1 MLFGLLTAPDG
12 DPFRILHHAVEA
24 GDDAAVSVHGEAAAR
39 EATRVGAHRQAA
51 ACYAQVLARGHRLPT
66 ARRAALGEA
75 YSWALSN
82 SNQLHFAVAAA
93 ATAAELWQ
101 QEGDDL
107 RLVRALV
114 TLSRQQWLT
123 ERTAA
128 ARTSA
133 ERAYELACPF
143 GDSYQNALATLNL
156 GGLLVLN
163 DEEEAWA
170 AAPGR
175 GARDRSALRCGQ
187 RGRAVPQ
194 LPGIRAAAARRPAR
208 VRRAAG

>member
-1 MLFGLLTAPDG
+1 MCCAPFLTARTAIRSGSFTTRSRPVTT
-12 DPFRILHHAVEA
+12 PPSSRT
-24 GDDAAVSVHGEAAAR
+24 AR
-39 EATRVGAHRQAA
+39 RRRVRRPASARTGRRRR
-51 ACYAQVLARGHRLPT
+51 YAQVLARGHRVPT

-101 QEGDDL
+101 QDGDNA
-107 RLVRALV
+107 RLIRALV

-128 ARTSA
+128 ARASA
-133 ERAYELACPF
+133 ERAFALARPL

-163 DEEEAWA
+163 DQEEDALPHLDDALDMAE
-170 AAPGR
+170 R
-175 GARDRSALRCGQ
+175 SGA
-187 RGRAVPQ
+187 
-194 LPGIRAAAARRPAR
+194 
-208 VRRAAG
+208 